1 MSPGPLRDPS
11 RGPAAVVPPLPARGT
26 AGAVNAV
33 DAAKTV
39 DAVGPV
45 DSVDAVGPVDD
56 LDAAR
61 RADVLAGRT
70 VLVPRAPERA
80 AGLAA
85 TLRDAGARVLVSP
98 AIERAPVEDT
108 APVDGALARLVHGD
122 FAWVVVTSVNAID
135 ELLASAARQGVDLGD
150 AARRARWAAVGPATR
165 RALEAVDVPV
175 ELEPDE
181 NSARGLV
188 AAFAALPPS
197 DQASTPADRG
207 STSGNQGSTSG
218 NQGSTSGNQGS
229 TSRGRGVVLLPQGDL
244 AAPTMHDGLH
254 DLGYVPHVVT
264 VYRTVTHTLAP
275 DVVAAWRA
283 GAVDAVVLTSGSV
296 AREVA
301 RQLGPRDDVVG
312 VAIGDPTA
320 RAARDVGLRLDAV
333 AERPTDA
340 ALAAAL
346 VGALAA
352 TRTTAGSA
360 ALPDDPAAP
369 PAAGTTGVDPT
380 SEGDP
385 S

>member
-11 RGPAAVVPPLPARGT
+11 RGPAPVVPPLPARGT
-26 AGAVNAV
+26 AGAVDPGAPV
-33 DAAKTV
+33 DA
-39 DAVGPV
+39 GYP
-45 DSVDAVGPVDD
+45 VDAVGPVDD

-61 RADVLAGRT
+61 RADALAGRT

-85 TLRDAGARVLVSP
+85 TLRGAGAHVLVSP

-165 RALEAVDVPV
+165 RALEAVGVTV

-197 DQASTPADRG
+197 DQASTPADRS

-218 NQGSTSGNQGS
+218 DQGS

-352 TRTTAGSA
+352 PRTTAGSA

-380 SEGDP
+380 PEGDP

>member
-11 RGPAAVVPPLPARGT
+11 RGPAPVVPPLPARGA

-85 TLRDAGARVLVSP
+85 TLRDAGAHVLVSP

-108 APVDGALARLVHGD
+108 APVDGALARLAHGD

-165 RALEAVDVPV
+165 RALEAVGVTV

-197 DQASTPADRG
+197 DQTSTSADQA
-207 STSGNQGSTSG
+207 STSGDH
-218 NQGSTSGNQGS
+218 GSTSGNQGS

-352 TRTTAGSA
+352 TGPSTRTTAE
-360 ALPDDPAAP
+360 PDDPAAP

-380 SEGDP
+380 PEGDP

>member
-11 RGPAAVVPPLPARGT
+11 RGPAPVVPSLPARGT
-26 AGAVNAV
+26 AGAVDAV
-33 DAAKTV
+33 DAAETI
-39 DAVGPV
+39 DG
-45 DSVDAVGPVDD
+45 VDAVGPVDD

-61 RADVLAGRT
+61 RADALAGRT

-85 TLRDAGARVLVSP
+85 TLRDAGAHVLVSP

-108 APVDGALARLVHGD
+108 APVDGALARLAHGD

-135 ELLASAARQGVDLGD
+135 ELLASSARQAVDLGD
-150 AARRARWAAVGPATR
+150 AAGRARWAAVGPATR
-165 RALEAVDVPV
+165 RALEAVGVTV

-188 AAFAALPPS
+188 TAFAALPPS
-197 DQASTPADRG
+197 DQTSTSADQASTSGDHG
-207 STSGNQGSTSG
+207 STSGNQA
-218 NQGSTSGNQGS
+218 S

-352 TRTTAGSA
+352 PRTTAGSA

-380 SEGDP
+380 PEGDP

>member
-1 MSPGPLRDPS
+1 M
-11 RGPAAVVPPLPARGT
+11 
-26 AGAVNAV
+26 
-33 DAAKTV
+33 
-39 DAVGPV
+39 
-45 DSVDAVGPVDD
+45 DD

-61 RADVLAGRT
+61 RADALAGRT

-85 TLRDAGARVLVSP
+85 TLRDAGAHVLVSP

-135 ELLASAARQGVDLGD
+135 ELVASAARQGVDLGD
-150 AARRARWAAVGPATR
+150 AGRRARWAAVGPATR
-165 RALEAVDVPV
+165 RALEAVGVTV

-188 AAFAALPPS
+188 AAFATLPPS
-197 DQASTPADRG
+197 DHG
-207 STSGNQGSTSG
+207 STSAD
-218 NQGSTSGNQGS
+218 QGS

-352 TRTTAGSA
+352 TGPSTRTTAE
-360 ALPDDPAAP
+360 PDDPAAP
-369 PAAGTTGVDPT
+369 PAGVDPT

>member
-11 RGPAAVVPPLPARGT
+11 RGPAPVVPPLPARGT
-26 AGAVNAV
+26 ADAV
-33 DAAKTV
+33 DP
-39 DAVGPV
+39 G
-45 DSVDAVGPVDD
+45 DSVDAGNPVDAGDPVDD

-61 RADVLAGRT
+61 RADALAGRT

-85 TLRDAGARVLVSP
+85 TLRDAGAHVLVSP

-135 ELLASAARQGVDLGD
+135 ELVASAARQGVDLGD
-150 AARRARWAAVGPATR
+150 AGRRARWAAVGPATR
-165 RALEAVDVPV
+165 RALEAVGVTV

-188 AAFAALPPS
+188 AAFATLPPS
-197 DQASTPADRG
+197 DHG
-207 STSGNQGSTSG
+207 STSAD
-218 NQGSTSGNQGS
+218 QGS

-380 SEGDP
+380 PEGDP

>member
-1 MSPGPLRDPS
+1 MTPGPLRDPS
-11 RGPAAVVPPLPARGT
+11 RGPAPVVPAPPERPAPRGDTETASQASVPHAASAPLT
-26 AGAVNAV
+26 
-33 DAAKTV
+33 
-39 DAVGPV
+39 
-45 DSVDAVGPVDD
+45 
-56 LDAAR
+56 
-61 RADVLAGRT
+61 GRT

-85 TLRDAGARVLVSP
+85 MLRGADANVLVSP
-98 AIERAPVEDT
+98 AIERARVEDT
-108 APVDGALARLVHGD
+108 APVDGAVARLAHGD
-122 FAWVVVTSVNAID
+122 FTWVVVTSVNAID
-135 ELLASAARQGVDLGD
+135 ELVASAARQGVALGD

-165 RALEAVDVPV
+165 RALEAVGTQVD
-175 ELEPDE
+175 LEPTE

-188 AAFAALPPS
+188 TAFAAL
-197 DQASTPADRG
+197 ASTDHT
-207 STSGNQGSTSG
+207 STSPDQGSI
-218 NQGSTSGNQGS
+218 
-229 TSRGRGVVLLPQGDL
+229 SRGRGLVLLPQGDL

-264 VYRTVTHTLAP
+264 VYRTVTHALAP

-283 GAVDAVVLTSGSV
+283 GEVDAVVLTSGSV

-340 ALAAAL
+340 ALAASL

-352 TRTTAGSA
+352 TTRTTAGSA

>member
-11 RGPAAVVPPLPARGT
+11 RGPAPVVPPLPARGT
-26 AGAVNAV
+26 A
-33 DAAKTV
+33 DAT
-39 DAVGPV
+39 G
-45 DSVDAVGPVDD
+45 
-56 LDAAR
+56 AAR
-61 RADVLAGRT
+61 RTDALAGRT

-80 AGLAA
+80 GDLAA

-122 FAWVVVTSVNAID
+122 FAWVVVTSVNAIE
-135 ELLASAARQGVDLGD
+135 ELLASAVRQGVGLAD

-165 RALEAVDVPV
+165 RALEAVGITV

-188 AAFAALPPS
+188 AAFAALPS
-197 DQASTPADRG
+197 AD
-207 STSGNQGSTSG
+207 QGSTSAG
-218 NQGSTSGNQGS
+218 QGS

-283 GAVDAVVLTSGSV
+283 GEVDAVVLTSGSV
-296 AREVA
+296 VREVA

-346 VGALAA
+346 TDALAA
-352 TRTTAGSA
+352 TGSATRTTTE
-360 ALPDDPAAP
+360 PDDPADP
-369 PAAGTTGVDPT
+369 PAAGTTGTADPT
-380 SEGDP
+380 PEGDP